1 MNYLQDLKCQNIGA
15 EKKQWHDSSHAY
27 TIYHRIDIGKYDR
40 NLDYRDSWLLSWYFV
55 VTLFVMNRSKLFIIG
70 TFKHQEEIL
79 IQVIMNF
86 TKNSIWRFWHV
97 WKTDHSNFF
106 TKFMNN
112 SKHWIMS
119 ISPSHYKVTILQ
131 TIRKNSSFLTLNFEK
146 LSTIFYASSTRI
158 VFVVFKAS
166 GSYRTTEKMM
176 LRAGSQTTHTLP
188 ERLWTP
194 NWESVTTTL
203 VHGPSLAPPTP
214 ALTKT
219 NPCFGG
225 FVIAVN

>member
-40 NLDYRDSWLLSWYFV
+40 NLDYRDSSLLSWHFV
-55 VTLFVMNRSKLFIIG
+55 AALFVMNRIKLFIIG
-70 TFKHQEEIL
+70 TFKYQDMII

-112 SKHWIMS
+112 SKH
-119 ISPSHYKVTILQ
+119 V
-131 TIRKNSSFLTLNFEK
+131 E
-146 LSTIFYASSTRI
+146 
-158 VFVVFKAS
+158 
-166 GSYRTTEKMM
+166 
-176 LRAGSQTTHTLP
+176 
-188 ERLWTP
+188 
-194 NWESVTTTL
+194 
-203 VHGPSLAPPTP
+203 
-214 ALTKT
+214 
-219 NPCFGG
+219 
-225 FVIAVN
+225 